1 MMNYFFLTVLLLFL
15 VYSNFSI
22 ITILDQARL
31 QQQQEEIE
39 NNANSNSFSSTAN
52 TTSKDSGNTDNEI
65 FNETKLQQYM
75 LDERR
80 RLLNASTI
88 MDLGQHKFAPMPSQ
102 FFHDF
107 FQDILFLKSWKEIQ
121 EANETTRLE
130 YFRNYTDG
138 TSSDVVH
145 SVGVCDAIHVFKAT
159 NSTKKHILIAGINEN
174 WGAFSTP
181 VPNRTVDWGEWTEH
195 FYSEGCT
202 MDDLWQYLNHTNLG
216 AIFTTTHQWLN
227 HPKIFSIPLG
237 VKQNILHVI
246 EDNLDSPLPNKTEL
260 LFLSLS
266 SSSTRIPIT
275 NRIIQNFNG
284 TIKNKFKDGS
294 HYFGEMNKAKF
305 VLCPSGMGWDTYRAW
320 ESLMMGS
327 IPILETYSRVDGFY
341 KTFDELPVLWVEH
354 YDNVTPALLERE
366 YPKILAKAYQYNFEK
381 LTNKWWVDFI
391 QKFRR

>member
-1 MMNYFFLTVLLLFL
+1 MKNFFFLTVLVLFL
-15 VYSNFSI
+15 VHSNFSI
-22 ITILDQARL
+22 IRISDLARL
-31 QQQQEEIE
+31 QQQQEEIQK
-39 NNANSNSFSSTAN
+39 NANSNSY
-52 TTSKDSGNTDNEI
+52 TTNKTTQNFDEENII

-75 LDERR
+75 LDQRR

-88 MDLGQHKFAPMPSQ
+88 MDLGQHKFAPMPSR

-107 FQDILFLKSWKEIQ
+107 FKDILFLQSYREIK
-121 EANETTRLE
+121 EANETIQRE
-130 YFRNYTDG
+130 YFGNYTDS

-159 NSTKKHILIAGINEN
+159 NSTKKHVLIAGINEN

-181 VPNRTVDWGEWTEH
+181 VPNRTVDWGEWSEN
-195 FYSEGCT
+195 FQSEGCT
-202 MDDLWQYLNHTNLG
+202 MDDLWYYLNHTNLG

-237 VKQNILHVI
+237 VKHVNFGVI
-246 EDNLDSPLPNKTEL
+246 EESLESSLHNKTEL

-266 SSSTRIPIT
+266 PSPTRIPIT

-284 TIKNKFKDGS
+284 TIKNKYKDGS
-294 HYFGEMNKAKF
+294 HYFAEMNKAKF
-305 VLCPSGMGWDTYRAW
+305 VVCPSGMGWDTYRAW
-320 ESLMMGS
+320 ETLMMGS
-327 IPILETYSRVDGFY
+327 IPILETYSRNDGFY
-341 KTFDELPVLWVEH
+341 KTFDDLPVLWVEH

-366 YPKILAKAYQYNFEK
+366 YPKILEKAYEYKFEK

-391 QKFRR
+391 QKYRT

>member
-1 MMNYFFLTVLLLFL
+1 MKFLFLTVLLLFA
-15 VYSNFSI
+15 VFSNFLF
-22 ITILDQARL
+22 LDGTRGRL
-31 QQQQEEIE
+31 QQGEDV
-39 NNANSNSFSSTAN
+39 NTKKSTRSHTSD
-52 TTSKDSGNTDNEI
+52 TTSLGYDDQDNI
-65 FNETKLQQYM
+65 VFNETKLQQYM
-75 LDERR
+75 LDQRR

-88 MDLGQHKFAPMPSQ
+88 MNLGQHAFAPMPSQ

-107 FQDILFLKSWKEIQ
+107 FKDIFFVKSYRKIQ
-121 EANETTRLE
+121 KSNETIRFE
-130 YFRNYTDG
+130 YLRNYTDS

-181 VPNRTVDWGEWTEH
+181 VPNRTVDWGEWSDH
-195 FYSEGCT
+195 FQREGCS
-202 MDDLWQYLNHTNLG
+202 MDDLWYYLNHTNLG

-237 VKQNILHVI
+237 VKPEIFHVI

-266 SSSTRIPIT
+266 PSSTRIPII

-284 TIKNKFKDGS
+284 TIKNKYKDGS

-327 IPILETYSRVDGFY
+327 IPILETYSRIDGFY
-341 KTFDELPVLWVEH
+341 KTFDDLPVLWVEH

-366 YPKILAKAYQYNFEK
+366 YPKILEKAYEYNFEK
-381 LTNKWWVDFI
+381 LTNTWWVNFI
-391 QKFRR
+391 QKYRT